1 MYVMIYTIFFIKG
14 DFLNISSISF
24 PCTTGW
30 GTLIPSLLITFVFVY
45 RNRSDRCDE
54 LKRLE
59 SAYLALQDQVEDV
72 ERKNEQLERKKVQSL
87 SRYVPS

>member
-1 MYVMIYTIFFIKG
+1 M
-14 DFLNISSISF
+14 FL
-24 PCTTGW
+24 
-30 GTLIPSLLITFVFVY
+30 Y

-59 SAYLALQDQVEDV
+59 SAYLSLQDQVEDE

-87 SRYVPS
+87 TRYVVN

>member
-1 MYVMIYTIFFIKG
+1 MFNDPLNIFFVKG
-14 DFLNISSISF
+14 NFLAYHLWAFHVPNVTKHCISSLKI
-24 PCTTGW
+24 
-30 GTLIPSLLITFVFVY
+30 LFVFVY

-72 ERKNEQLERKKVQSL
+72 EHKNEQLERKKGQSL
-87 SRYVPS
+87 FRYVPN